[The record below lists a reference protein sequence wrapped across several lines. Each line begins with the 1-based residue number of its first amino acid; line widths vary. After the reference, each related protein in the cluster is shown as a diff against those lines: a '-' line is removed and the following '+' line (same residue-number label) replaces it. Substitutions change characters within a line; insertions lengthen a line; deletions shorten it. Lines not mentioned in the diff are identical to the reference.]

1 MDEVEQANA
10 YGYANKAGR
19 QPPGSEQAAADAG
32 GKEQQSRE
40 GRAAHQ
46 EGDIIL
52 VGRYRIVRLL
62 YQRPRLNLYLARRV
76 SVHAEMAES
85 ASAYEPLVAIRELIL
100 TDLAPEVCAQIEAAA
115 FEEFVAPVV
124 LGSPRLPTVGDRVR
138 IEGERH
144 YLVMQLQGGR
154 SEHAATAVTLE
165 ELLLSQ
171 RQWPAWLDQATSLT
185 WATQLCRIVARLHR
199 LGVVLGELDPATILV
214 DSAGRAAWAPVL
226 LVSWPPPPHF
236 WPTVS
241 TLPTIDELYAHV
253 FPIVRSDLRNA
264 FVAPEM
270 LDGIYGVRSD
280 VYALGAILYLLLTH
294 YAPVAAAHRLLAARM
309 MGDERE
315 MGRQGGQGQTE
326 REQAGQEWVARQGQA
341 LPLHR
346 GVLGASPLGNGRAVE
361 SDEETGA
368 ECDQGEEGTHIGGDE
383 GLELIPPRLL
393 CRQVSPELEQVVLRA
408 LALDPIQRYASAF
421 ELAEALE
428 AVE

>member
-1 MDEVEQANA
+1 MMDEVEQANT
-10 YGYANKAGR
+10 YGYANKTGWE
-19 QPPGSEQAAADAG
+19 PPGAEQAAADAG
-32 GKEQQSRE
+32 GKEQPGSE
-40 GRAAHQ
+40 ESAAHM

-76 SVHAEMAES
+76 SAHPELAES
-85 ASAYEPLVAIRELIL
+85 AGAYEPLVAIRELIL
-100 TDLAPEVCAQIEAAA
+100 TDLAPEVRAQIEAAA

-138 IEGERH
+138 IECERH
-144 YLVMQLQGGR
+144 YLVMQLQDGR
-154 SEHAATAVTLE
+154 DEHAATTVTLE

-171 RQWPAWLDQATSLT
+171 RQWPTWLDQATSLN

-199 LGVVLGELDPATILV
+199 LGVVLGELDPSTILV

-236 WPTVS
+236 WPPVS
-241 TLPTIDELYAHV
+241 TLPTISELYAHA
-253 FPIVRSDLRNA
+253 FPIVKSDLRNA

-309 MGDERE
+309 MEDEQE
-315 MGRQGGQGQTE
+315 IE
-326 REQAGQEWVARQGQA
+326 RGEIRRGQA
-341 LPLHR
+341 PPLHP
-346 GVLGASPLGNGRAVE
+346 GVLGASPGEDGGSVESEEGSGNE
-361 SDEETGA
+361 SDEGM
-368 ECDQGEEGTHIGGDE
+368 GGE

-393 CRQVSPELEQVVLRA
+393 CRQMSSELEKVVLRA